1 MLSSAGRLS
10 IIIIFYNFFYKSPPM
25 IASEDKI
32 YFKIIIKYSDGNI
45 LLIFIQ
51 LSPYKSPPKFVKKS
65 ELPKHKI
72 GGDLGQKK

>member
-1 MLSSAGRLS
+1 
-10 IIIIFYNFFYKSPPM
+10 M